1 MEDETACSEDPPPTW
16 APCVHPDTTS
26 GILRTS
32 QGYALTLT
40 WDHTLPPPGAGR
52 REASVCRVVSASPAL
67 VSGKCPEEP
76 GGWQES
82 GQLCQPPKLQR
93 LLRWDPLAP
102 HQEEA
107 VNADAA
113 HGWGRRFWSPQ
124 PQHSLQGSA
133 DLIRLIAIENRNLM
147 ISMKVQ

>member
-1 MEDETACSEDPPPTW
+1 M
-16 APCVHPDTTS
+16 
-26 GILRTS
+26 
-32 QGYALTLT
+32 
-40 WDHTLPPPGAGR
+40 
-52 REASVCRVVSASPAL
+52 
-67 VSGKCPEEP
+67 
-76 GGWQES
+76 
-82 GQLCQPPKLQR
+82 CQPPKLQR

-147 ISMKVQ
+147 ISMKERGTCSGRSRGDCVLLSPIPSSQLSGPSRMATTVPEPGGLTHQSWVWTGSWPGSLDPRLRWCFPPC